1 MSNRLTKYN
10 FTFIDLFAGIGGIRI
25 PFEELGG
32 KCVFS
37 SEWDEAAQK
46 TYQANFGERPLGDI
60 TTIAPCLI
68 PKHDILLAGFP
79 CQAFSIIG
87 KMAGFNEARGTL
99 FYNIEMILQEKRPQA
114 FLLENVKQLRTHDK
128 GKTFK
133 IIVEHLQNLGYHI
146 YTEVLNALNF
156 GLPQKRE
163 RTYIVGFLDNINF
176 DFPKPVEK
184 RMSLSDILE
193 PDEQVDQSLFASEFI
208 QQKRLEKLKVQP
220 FYPSIWHENKSGNIS
235 VLPYSCALRSGA
247 SYNYLLVN
255 GIRRL
260 SSRELLRLQGFP
272 EGFKIVVSHAEIRKQ
287 TGNSVPVPVVRA
299 IAKQMLNGLLVPI
312 NVGAGSE
319 KI

>member
-1 MSNRLTKYN
+1 MSHQFQKYN

-46 TYQANFGERPLGDI
+46 TYEANFGERPQGDI
-60 TTIAPCLI
+60 TTIASASI
-68 PKHDILLAGFP
+68 PNHDILLAGFP

-87 KMAGFNEARGTL
+87 KMQGFNEARGTL

-114 FLLENVKQLRTHDK
+114 FLLENVKQLKTHDK

-133 IIVEHLQNLGYHI
+133 VITEHLQNIGYHI
-146 YTEVLNALNF
+146 YTEVLNALDF

-163 RTYIVGFLDNINF
+163 RTYIVGFLDKIHF
-176 DFPKPVEK
+176 DFPQPSPKK
-184 RMSLSDILE
+184 ASLSDILE
-193 PDEQVDQSLFASEFI
+193 PDERVDKSLFASLFI
-208 QQKRLEKLKVQP
+208 QEKRLQKLKVKP

-272 EGFKIVVSHAEIRKQ
+272 ESFKIVVSHAEIRKQ

-299 IAKQMLNGLLVPI
+299 IAKQMLNCLLA

-319 KI
+319 NI

>member
-1 MSNRLTKYN
+1 MSNKLTKYN
-10 FTFIDLFAGIGGIRI
+10 FTFIDLFAGIGGIRL

>member
-1 MSNRLTKYN
+1 MSNKLTKYN

-184 RMSLSDILE
+184 RMSLSEIL
-193 PDEQVDQSLFASEFI
+193 
-208 QQKRLEKLKVQP
+208 
-220 FYPSIWHENKSGNIS
+220 
-235 VLPYSCALRSGA
+235 
-247 SYNYLLVN
+247 
-255 GIRRL
+255 
-260 SSRELLRLQGFP
+260 
-272 EGFKIVVSHAEIRKQ
+272 
-287 TGNSVPVPVVRA
+287 
-299 IAKQMLNGLLVPI
+299 
-312 NVGAGSE
+312 
-319 KI
+319 